1 VRVNPTQIY
10 KNFPKKSRELPLVET
25 PGVWIMSIFVLLI
38 DTLMKFLLGLAS
50 IVAWLFVCILLF
62 NATET
67 KPAEIIIVSVILIG
81 GTIGYIYLLRRSN
94 REKKQDNPE
103 N

>member
-1 VRVNPTQIY
+1 MSGIV
-10 KNFPKKSRELPLVET
+10 
-25 PGVWIMSIFVLLI
+25 SIFVLRI

-67 KPAEIIIVSVILIG
+67 KPAEIIIVSVITIG
-81 GTIGYIYLLRRSN
+81 GIIGYFYLLRRCN
-94 REKKQDNPE
+94 REKKKNNPE